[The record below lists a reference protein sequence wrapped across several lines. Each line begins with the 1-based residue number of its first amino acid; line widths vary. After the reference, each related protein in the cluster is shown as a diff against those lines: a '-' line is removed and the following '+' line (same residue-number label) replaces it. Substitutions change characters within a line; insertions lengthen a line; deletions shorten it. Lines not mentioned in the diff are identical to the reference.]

1 MYLEKLEKLDNI
13 KIIIYY
19 LSYIMAIVEVEDNFN
34 IYEKIFKLI
43 KKNNWDEIL
52 KLLQKLD
59 VEIDINMKDQTGNYI
74 ISYAVLH
81 NRLDVIKILYT
92 MNVQLDVLDADNRSI
107 LYIPIKYGYDE
118 ILEYLL
124 KINSEMIGVSIIDIK
139 DRNFKT
145 PIQYAINSKNIYA
158 IKKLLYANC
167 NLNTV
172 DNKGYNA
179 LHYTILS
186 RDLDIV
192 KLILPGISNIN
203 TRTTTGETSLHLA
216 VNLQLIDIAEYLI
229 KNGINVN
236 LQDYS
241 HEFTALHYAVSINN
255 KYLIQLLLDVSG
267 NPNIQDVFGNTP
279 LHYVMIEESYNL
291 IDLFINTKNITTNL
305 NLYNIDGKLPLHI
318 LLDAYSKN
326 ISDTIMKYLILNSNL
341 AIIDNDGNSCLFLL
355 TGLGI
360 WRELKN
366 ELTQKRLDIYSK
378 NKKGISI
385 LDLVD
390 KKYYNEFIDMV
401 IDAYMHRLRNKQ
413 KEWGKEWENICSKE
427 FITIKPDELKKVFSG
442 KIDSEE
448 KLQKIC
454 RNKIREYL
462 FVTLEN
468 IKENKIKCA
477 ESSYP
482 LSKNKICITLE
493 EGETLDV
500 CTFTGTTLD
509 VLLGLIFLLKKHKS
523 ACSTLSTEFY
533 SNENLQ
539 NFYKSIGIMMG
550 SRGDFLNFEI
560 VWVHQKL
567 YLVDDFYDRIKD
579 CISGGAEFIIIPLGI
594 EMKAGSHAN
603 YIIYDVKAKS
613 VERFE
618 PHGSSTPPGLNYEP
632 SILDELIES
641 RFKVIDENIKYF
653 SPKDYEPK
661 VGFQLLDIFETNRK
675 KIGDPGGFCALWA
688 IWYVDMRLT
697 YKNIGCNELTKILIK
712 SIKTQNISVKNM
724 IRNYATNIISMRDD
738 LFRKVGL
745 DINLWLNDMFTDTQ
759 IEKFIELI
767 QNELSQIS

>member
-1 MYLEKLEKLDNI
+1 
-13 KIIIYY
+13 
-19 LSYIMAIVEVEDNFN
+19 MAIVEVEDNYDY
-34 IYEKIFKLI
+34 YEKIFKLI
-43 KKNNWDEIL
+43 KKNKWDEIL
-52 KLLQKLD
+52 KLLKEITID
-59 VEIDINMKDQTGNYI
+59 IDINMKDQTGNYI
-74 ISYAVLH
+74 ISYAILH
-81 NRLDVIKILYT
+81 NRLDIIKILHDL
-92 MNVQLDVLDADNRSI
+92 NVKLDILDADNRSI

-124 KINSEMIGVSIIDIK
+124 QINSEMIGVSIIDIK
-139 DRNFKT
+139 DRNFRT
-145 PIQYAINSKNIYA
+145 PIHYAILNKNIFA
-158 IKKLLYANC
+158 IKKLLEKNC

-179 LHYTILS
+179 LHYAILT

-192 KLILPGISNIN
+192 KMILPMISNIN

-216 VNLQLIDIAEYLI
+216 VNLQQIDIAEYLI
-229 KNGINVN
+229 NNGINVN
-236 LQDYS
+236 YQDYS
-241 HEFTALHYAVSINN
+241 HEFSALHYAVSINN
-255 KYLIQLLLDVSG
+255 KHLIEILLDVSA

-279 LHYVMIEESYNL
+279 IHYVMIEESLNL
-291 IDLFINTKNITTNL
+291 IDLFINSKKIISNL

-318 LLDAYSKN
+318 LLDHYSTN
-326 ISDTIMKYLILNSNL
+326 ISDSTFKYLILNSNL
-341 AIIDNDGNSCLFLL
+341 ALIDNDGNSCLFLL

-360 WRELKN
+360 WKSYKN
-366 ELTQKRLDIYSK
+366 ELIQKRLDIYTR
-378 NKKGISI
+378 NKKNIQI
-385 LDLVD
+385 LDIVD
-390 KKYYNEFIDMV
+390 KKDKEEYIDMI
-401 IDAYMHRLRNKQ
+401 IDGYMHRLKNKQ
-413 KEWGKEWENICSKE
+413 KEWGKEWENICSKQ
-427 FITIKPDELKKVFSG
+427 FITIDPNELKKVFTG
-442 KIDSEE
+442 KIDSNER
-448 KLQKIC
+448 LQKVC
-454 RNKIREYL
+454 RDKIRKYL
-462 FVTLEN
+462 FETLDK

-482 LSKNKICITLE
+482 LAKNKICITLE

-509 VLLGLIFLLKKHKS
+509 VLLGLIYLLKKHKS

-539 NFYKSIGIMMG
+539 NFYKTIGIMMG
-550 SRGDFLNFEI
+550 SRSDFLNFEI

-603 YIIYDVKAKS
+603 YIIYDVKANT

-632 SILDELIES
+632 LILDELIES
-641 RFKVIDENIKYF
+641 RFKIINDSIKYF

-661 VGFQLLDIFETNRK
+661 VGFQLLDIFESNRK

-724 IRNYATNIISMRDD
+724 IRNYATNIISMRDI
-738 LFRKVGL
+738 LFKKVGL

-759 IEKFIELI
+759 IEEFIKLI
-767 QNELSQIS
+767 QYEITQIS

>member
-1 MYLEKLEKLDNI
+1 
-13 KIIIYY
+13 
-19 LSYIMAIVEVEDNFN
+19 MAIVEVEDNN
-34 IYEKIFKLI
+34 DIYEKIFKLI
-43 KKNNWDEIL
+43 KKNKWDEIL
-52 KLLQKLD
+52 KILQELD
-59 VEIDINMKDQTGNYI
+59 DKIDINIKDQTENYI
-74 ISYAVLH
+74 ITYAVLH
-81 NRLDVIKILYT
+81 NRLDIIKNLHEKNVKLDIL
-92 MNVQLDVLDADNRSI
+92 DSDNRSI

-124 KINSEMIGVSIIDIK
+124 KINYEMIGVSIVDIK

-145 PIQYAINSKNIYA
+145 PIHYAILNKNMLA
-158 IKKLLYANC
+158 IKKLLEANC
-167 NLNTV
+167 NLNTT

-179 LHYTILS
+179 LHYSILS

-192 KLILPGISNIN
+192 KIILPGIININ
-203 TRTTTGETSLHLA
+203 TRTSSGETSLHLA
-216 VNLQLIDIAEYLI
+216 VNLQQIEIAEFLI

-236 LQDYS
+236 YQDYS

-267 NPNIQDVFGNTP
+267 NPNIQDIFGNTP
-279 LHYVMIEESYNL
+279 LHYVMIEETYNL
-291 IDLFINTKNITTNL
+291 IDFFINSKKIVCNL

-318 LLDAYSKN
+318 FLDNYSVN
-326 ISDTIMKYLILNSNL
+326 ISDDMFKHILLNSNL

-355 TGLGI
+355 IGIGL
-360 WRELKN
+360 WKSYKN
-366 ELTQKRLDIYSK
+366 ELIQKRLDIYSK
-378 NKKGISI
+378 NKKNII
-385 LDLVD
+385 VLDLVD
-390 KKYYNEFIDMV
+390 KKDKDEFIEMI
-401 IDAYMHRLRNKQ
+401 IDAYMYRLKNKE
-413 KEWGKEWENICSKE
+413 KEWGNEWENICSKE
-427 FITIKPDELKKVFSG
+427 FIHVNPDELKKIFNG
-442 KIDSEE
+442 KIDSNNKLHTACRE
-448 KLQKIC
+448 KIKL
-454 RNKIREYL
+454 YL
-462 FVTLEN
+462 FETLEK
-468 IKENKIKCA
+468 IKEKKIKCA

-482 LSKNKICITLE
+482 LAKNKICITLE
-493 EGETLDV
+493 EGEILDV

-509 VLLGLIFLLKKHKS
+509 VLLGLIYILKKHKS

-567 YLVDDFYDRIKD
+567 YLVDDFYDKIKD
-579 CISGGAEFIIIPLGI
+579 CKNGGAAFIIIPLGI

-603 YIIYDVKAKS
+603 YIIYDVKANT

-618 PHGSSTPPGLNYEP
+618 PHGSSSPPGLNYEP
-632 SILDELIES
+632 SILDDLLES
-641 RFKVIDENIKYF
+641 RFKTIDENIKYF

-661 VGFQLLDIFETNRK
+661 IGFQLLDIFESNRK

-697 YKNIGCNELTKILIK
+697 YKNINCNDLTKILIK

-724 IRNYATNIISMRDD
+724 IRNYAINIITLRDE
-738 LFRKVGL
+738 LFKKVNL

-759 IEKFIELI
+759 IEKLIELI
-767 QNELSQIS
+767 QNEINIIN

>member
-1 MYLEKLEKLDNI
+1 
-13 KIIIYY
+13 
-19 LSYIMAIVEVEDNFN
+19 MAIVEVEDNFD

-43 KKNNWDEIL
+43 KKNKWDEIL
-52 KLLQKLD
+52 RLLQELD

-81 NRLDVIKILYT
+81 NRLDIIKILHEK
-92 MNVQLDVLDADNRSI
+92 NVQLDILDADNRSI

-118 ILEYLL
+118 MLEYLL
-124 KINSEMIGVSIIDIK
+124 KINSDIIGVSIIDIK
-139 DRNFKT
+139 DRNFRT
-145 PIQYAINSKNIYA
+145 PIHYAILNKNMFA
-158 IKKLLYANC
+158 IKKLLESNC
-167 NLNTV
+167 NLNTS

-179 LHYTILS
+179 LHYSILS
-186 RDLDIV
+186 RDKEIV
-192 KLILPGISNIN
+192 KLILPGIVNIN
-203 TRTTTGETSLHLA
+203 TRTSTGETSLHLA
-216 VNLQLIDIAEYLI
+216 VNLQLTDIAEFLI

-236 LQDYS
+236 FQDYS

-255 KYLIQLLLDVSG
+255 KYLIQLILDVSG
-267 NPNIQDVFGNTP
+267 NPNIQDIFGNTP
-279 LHYVMIEESYNL
+279 LHYVMIEETYNL
-291 IDLFINTKNITTNL
+291 IDLFINSKKIICNL

-318 LLDAYSKN
+318 LLDAYSTN
-326 ISDTIMKYLILNSNL
+326 ISESTFKYLLLNSNL

-355 TGLGI
+355 TGLGL
-360 WRELKN
+360 WKSYKTELVK
-366 ELTQKRLDIYSK
+366 KRLDIYSK
-378 NKKGISI
+378 NKKGIMV
-385 LDLVD
+385 LDLID
-390 KKYYNEFIDMV
+390 KKDVDEFIDII
-401 IDAYMHRLRNKQ
+401 IDAYMNRLKNKK
-413 KEWGKEWENICSKE
+413 KEWDREWENICSKE
-427 FITIKPDELKKVFSG
+427 FISVDQNELKKIFPG
-442 KIDSEE
+442 KIDSNE

-454 RNKIREYL
+454 RDKIKEYL
-462 FVTLEN
+462 FETLEK
-468 IKENKIKCA
+468 IKENKIKCG

-482 LSKNKICITLE
+482 LAKNKTCITLE

-509 VLLGLIFLLKKHKS
+509 VLLGLIYLLKKHKS

-567 YLVDDFYDRIKD
+567 YLVDDFYDRINS
-579 CISGGAEFIIIPLGI
+579 CIKGGSEFIIIPLGI

-603 YIIYDVKAKS
+603 YIIYDIKANT

-641 RFKVIDENIKYF
+641 RFKVINNSIKYF

-712 SIKTQNISVKNM
+712 SIKTQNISVKSM
-724 IRNYATNIISMRDD
+724 IRNYAINIITLRDE
-738 LFRKVGL
+738 LFKKVGL
-745 DINLWLNDMFTDTQ
+745 DINSWLNDMFTDTQ
-759 IEKFIELI
+759 IEKIIELI
-767 QNELSQIS
+767 QHEISQIS